1 MLSAQGLRRFAYF
14 DASRGLVYFMNH
26 VTHNAI
32 VNFIWNIAD
41 DVLRDVYVRGK
52 YRDVILPMTVLRRLD
67 CLLEPTKDK
76 VLKTYEFLEEK
87 KIQQQAPAL
96 SKASG
101 YVFYNKSRFTFR
113 RLLDEPNN
121 IRANFEAYLDGFSDN
136 VQAIIEKFKL
146 RNQIQ
151 TLHENNRLYPLIQKF
166 ILKDINLSPE
176 PVTNGAGTVIH
187 EGLTNRGMGYVFE
200 ELIRRFNEENNE
212 EAGEHFTPRDIIQ
225 LMVNLIFLP
234 IKDQIESTTY
244 LVYDDACGSGGM
256 LTEAEAFLQQLAT
269 EAGKKV
275 VIELYGQEVNPETF
289 AICQSDM
296 LIKERDPANIKFGS
310 TLSHDQFR
318 NMEFDFML
326 ANPPYGKSWKVDQE
340 ALFDGKK
347 KYITDP
353 RYTADVPGAIAN
365 ERIPLIPRVND
376 GQLLFLVNMLS
387 KMKQHTTLGSRIAI
401 VHNGSALFT
410 GDAGQGESNIR
421 RWILEHDWLEAIIGL
436 PLDMFYNTGIATYI
450 WVLSNRKPAHRKGKV
465 QLIDATTGQYYG
477 KLRKNLGKKNCQLTP
492 STIQT
497 ITELFLN
504 CEETPDSKLF
514 DNEDFGY
521 WKITVERPL
530 RLTTQITP
538 ERLANFRQTA
548 EPRLIELAERLQT
561 LIGNE
566 PHRNWNQVQ
575 HLLEAAAKKDFF
587 PLKRSDIKLLRD
599 AFTARDEDA
608 EPIIERQTR
617 TEITYEADPELRDT
631 ENVPLKESIAEYFK
645 REVLPYV
652 PDAWINHEKTVKGY
666 EISFTKYFYKYQP
679 LRSLEEITANILALE
694 NETEGLLHRI
704 IEDVEA

>member
-1 MLSAQGLRRFAYF
+1 M
-14 DASRGLVYFMNH
+14 DH

-76 VLKTYEFLEEK
+76 VLATYAFLEK
-87 KIQQQAPAL
+87 NNIQQQAPAL
-96 SKASG
+96 SQASG

-113 RLLDEPNN
+113 RLLDEPSK
-121 IRANFEAYLDGFSDN
+121 IRANFEVYLDDFSDN
-136 VQAIIEKFKL
+136 VQIIIEKFKL

-151 TLHENNRLYPLIQKF
+151 TLDESNRLYPLIQKF
-166 ILKDINLSPE
+166 VAKDINLSPE
-176 PVTNGAGTVIH
+176 PVTNGAGHVIH

-234 IKDQIESTTY
+234 IKDKIESTTY

-256 LTEAEAFLQQLAT
+256 LTEAETFLKQLAT

-275 VIELYGQEVNPETF
+275 VIELFGQEVNPETF

-296 LIKERDPANIKFGS
+296 LIKGRDPANIKFGS
-310 TLSHDQFR
+310 TLSNDQFR
-318 NMEFDFML
+318 GMEFDFML
-326 ANPPYGKSWKVDQE
+326 ANPPYGKSWKVDQD
-340 ALFDGKK
+340 ALFSGKK
-347 KYITDP
+347 KYSSDS
-353 RYTADVPGAIAN
+353 RYAVDILGTAST
-365 ERIPLIPRVND
+365 ERLSLIPRVSD

-387 KMKQHTTLGSRIAI
+387 KMKRNTSLGSRIAI

-410 GDAGQGESNIR
+410 GDAGRGESNIR
-421 RWILEHDWLEAIIGL
+421 QWILENDWLEAIIGL

-450 WVLSNRKPAHRKGKV
+450 WVLSNRKPEHRRGKV
-465 QLIDATTGQYYG
+465 QLIDATKFSG
-477 KLRKNLGKKNCQLTP
+477 KLRKNLGKKNCELTQED
-492 STIQT
+492 IQT

-504 CEETPDSKLF
+504 CEETADSKLF

-521 WKITVERPL
+521 WEVTVERPL
-530 RLTTQITP
+530 RLITHVTP
-538 ERLANFRQTA
+538 ERFAHFRATTDV
-548 EPRLIELAERLQT
+548 RHIDLAERLYT

-566 PHRNWNQVQ
+566 PHKDWNAVQ
-575 HLLEAAAKKDFF
+575 QLLEAEAKKHFF
-587 PLKRSDIKLLRD
+587 PLKQGDLKVLRD
-599 AFTARDEDA
+599 AFTERDENA
-608 EPIIERQTR
+608 APIIARQSR
-617 TEITYEADPELRDT
+617 TETIYEADPELRDT
-631 ENVPLKESIAEYFK
+631 ENVPLKDSIEEYFT
-645 REVLPYV
+645 REVLPHV

-666 EISFTKYFYKYQP
+666 EISFTRYFYKYQP
-679 LRSLEEITANILALE
+679 LRSLEEITADILALE
-694 NETEGLLHRI
+694 KETEGLLHKI
-704 IEDVEA
+704 AADVEVSQ

>member
-1 MLSAQGLRRFAYF
+1 
-14 DASRGLVYFMNH
+14 MNH
-26 VTHNAI
+26 ITHTAI

-76 VLKTYEFLEEK
+76 VLQTHEFLERSS
-87 KIQQQAPAL
+87 IRSQSLAL

-113 RLLDEPNN
+113 RLLDEPSK

-136 VQAIIEKFKL
+136 VQVIIEKFKL
-146 RNQIQ
+146 RNQLQ
-151 TLHENNRLYPLIQKF
+151 TLEESNRLYPLIQKF
-166 ILKDINLSPE
+166 VAKDINLSPE
-176 PVTNGAGTVIH
+176 PVTNGAGTILH

-212 EAGEHFTPRDIIQ
+212 EAGEHFTPRDIVQ

-256 LTEAEAFLQQLAT
+256 LTEAELFLKELVAG
-269 EAGKKV
+269 AGKKV

-296 LIKERDPANIKFGS
+296 LIQGRDPANIKFGS
-310 TLSHDQFR
+310 TLSNDLFR
-318 NMEFDFML
+318 DMEFDFML
-326 ANPPYGKSWKVDQE
+326 ANPPYGKSWKVDQD
-340 ALFDGKK
+340 ALFDGKR

-353 RYTADVPGAIAN
+353 RYTVDVPGQITS
-365 ERIPLIPRVND
+365 ERLSLVPRVND

-387 KMKQHTTLGSRIAI
+387 KMKKDTPLGSRIAI

-421 RWILEHDWLEAIIGL
+421 RWILENDWLEAIIGL

-450 WVLSNRKPAHRKGKV
+450 WVLSNRKPAHRRGKV
-465 QLIDATTGQYYG
+465 QLIDATSSNYYK
-477 KLRKNLGKKNCQLTP
+477 KLRKNLGKKNCELTQQD
-492 STIQT
+492 IQA
-497 ITELFLN
+497 ITNLFLN
-504 CEETPDSKLF
+504 CAETSDSKIF
-514 DNEDFGY
+514 DNADFGY

-530 RLTTQITP
+530 RLTTHMTP
-538 ERLANFRQTA
+538 ERL
-548 EPRLIELAERLQT
+548 ERLRTKADARLVELAGRLHT
-561 LIGNE
+561 LLGDK
-566 PHRNWNQVQ
+566 PHKNWNSVQ
-575 HLLEAAAKKDFF
+575 RMLEEDAKTNFF
-587 PLKRSDIKLLRD
+587 PLKRGDLRALRE
-599 AFTARDEDA
+599 AFTERDESA
-608 EPIIERQTR
+608 ERVIERR
-617 TEITYEADPELRDT
+617 AGTEVIYEADPELRDT
-631 ENVPLKESIAEYFK
+631 ENVPLKETIQAYFD
-645 REVLPYV
+645 REVAPHV
-652 PDAWINHEKTVKGY
+652 PDAWINHERTVEGY

-694 NETEGLLHRI
+694 NETEGLLHKI
-704 IEDVEA
+704 IADVEGSK

>member
-1 MLSAQGLRRFAYF
+1 MLKGCGDLLISMQVGGWYI
-14 DASRGLVYFMNH
+14 FMNH

-67 CLLEPTKDK
+67 CLLEPTKDD
-76 VLKTYEFLEEK
+76 VLKTYEFLEK
-87 KIQQQAPAL
+87 NRIQQQALGL

-113 RLLDEPNN
+113 RLLDEPSN

-136 VQAIIEKFKL
+136 VQVIIEKFKL

-151 TLHENNRLYPLIQKF
+151 TLHESNRLYPLIQKF
-166 ILKDINLSPE
+166 ISKDINLSHE
-176 PVTNGAGTVIH
+176 PQTNGAGIVLH

-256 LTEAEAFLQQLAT
+256 LTEAEAFLQQLAA

-296 LIKERDPANIKFGS
+296 LIKARDLANFNFGS
-310 TLSHDQFR
+310 TLSNDQFR

-353 RYTADVPGAIAN
+353 RYTGEVPGTISN

-421 RWILEHDWLEAIIGL
+421 RWLLEHDWLEAIIGL

-450 WVLSNRKPAHRKGKV
+450 WVLSNRKPAHRRGKV
-465 QLIDATTGQYYG
+465 QLIDATTEKYYR
-477 KLRKNLGKKNCQLTP
+477 KLRKNLGKKSCELTQD
-492 STIQT
+492 TIQD
-497 ITELFLN
+497 ISELFLN

-530 RLTTQITP
+530 RLTTRVTP

-566 PHRNWNQVQ
+566 LHNNWNQVQ
-575 HLLEAAAKKDFF
+575 RLLEAAAKKDFF
-587 PLKRSDIKLLRD
+587 PLKRGDIKLLRE
-599 AFTARDEDA
+599 AFTERDEHA
-608 EPIIERQTR
+608 EAVIEQQTR

-631 ENVPLKESIAEYFK
+631 ENVPLKES
-645 REVLPYV
+645 
-652 PDAWINHEKTVKGY
+652 
-666 EISFTKYFYKYQP
+666 
-679 LRSLEEITANILALE
+679 
-694 NETEGLLHRI
+694 
-704 IEDVEA
+704 